1 MKWNIGIILIISLL
15 QGLLVNTSMA
25 SKKYVVQEEKAMIVV
40 DSVENIVNRITVRN
54 IYHLYSIK
62 LSPKSRYLAWK
73 EFWRDISTCKCN
85 IPLIEAPMILVITD
99 LDTGV
104 SDTICHT
111 FDYVWSPSEDKLT
124 FIYYEVEEDKKW
136 GNHHSAGRSV
146 WLYNATSGVREEIS
160 GIICHEY
167 TSLYWS
173 EYKNT
178 LCVSCLSG
186 SDRHYD
192 PVTGQVLEAWGYYLK
207 VSPDGKYGFYD
218 NKEDAAEIY
227 DLESKKKIQL
237 IKSADSKSTADE
249 IYAGFLE
256 WGKLDGKTIAYV
268 RFMYLEYVD
277 CETGRMYKVT
287 PPSPDIDPIADLVGF
302 RDGRPVWAKIHGD
315 KAELFYY

>member
-1 MKWNIGIILIISLL
+1 MWLKCSFICVIVFSSALGVGQLS
-15 QGLLVNTSMA
+15 A
-25 SKKYVVQEEKAMIVV
+25 SGKYAIEVEHAIVV
-40 DSVENIVNRITVRN
+40 VDTTENIVNRITVRN
-54 IYHLYSIK
+54 IYDSSSPLIS
-62 LSPKSRYLAWK
+62 LSSRYLARMTY
-73 EFWRDISTCKCN
+73 WRDINTCKCN
-85 IPLIEAPMILVITD
+85 IPLIEDPRILVITD

-104 SDTICHT
+104 ADTICHT

-207 VSPDGKYGFYD
+207 ISPDGKYGFYD
-218 NKEDAAEIY
+218 NKEDAAEVY
-227 DLESKKKIQL
+227 DLKTKKQIQL
-237 IKSADSKSTADE
+237 IKSADSKSTTVE
-249 IYAGFLE
+249 IYASLLG
-256 WGKLDGKTIAYV
+256 WGKLDGKTIAFV
-268 RFMYLEYVD
+268 STITLEYID
-277 CETGRMYKVT
+277 CATGQMYQVK
-287 PPSPDIDPIADLVGF
+287 PPSPDINPLYDLVGF